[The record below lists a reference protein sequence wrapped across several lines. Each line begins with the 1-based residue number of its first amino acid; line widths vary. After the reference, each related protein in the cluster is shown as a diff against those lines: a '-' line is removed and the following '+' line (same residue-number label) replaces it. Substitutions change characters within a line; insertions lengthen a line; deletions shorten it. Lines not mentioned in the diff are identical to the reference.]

1 MEQMDVVKCVM
12 FIIILLLILF
22 IAVILKERSPK
33 GKIIWAKDKNGT
45 NIWTF
50 SFNKG
55 ESYETFEND
64 KYITFKV
71 VKTGEVFDKP
81 IPYEGEENDL

>member
-1 MEQMDVVKCVM
+1 MGEFDVIRCIL
-12 FIIILLLILF
+12 FIIILILILF
-22 IAVILKERSPK
+22 IAVLIKNRTCK

-55 ESYETFEND
+55 ESYETFEKD

-71 VKTGEVFDKP
+71 VKTDKVFDKP

>member
-1 MEQMDVVKCVM
+1 MEQIDVIKCIM
-12 FIIILLLILF
+12 FIIILILILLV
-22 IAVILKERSPK
+22 AILSNDRKCR
-33 GKIIWAKDKNGT
+33 GKIIWTKDKDGT

-55 ESYETFEND
+55 ESYETFEKD

-71 VKTGEVFDKP
+71 IKKGD
-81 IPYEGEENDL
+81 NDDS